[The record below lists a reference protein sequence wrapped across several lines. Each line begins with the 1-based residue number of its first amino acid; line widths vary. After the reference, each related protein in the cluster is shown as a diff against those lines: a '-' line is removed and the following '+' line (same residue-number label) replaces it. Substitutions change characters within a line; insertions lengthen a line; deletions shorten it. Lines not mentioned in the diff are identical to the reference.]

1 MTKSQF
7 NIKISKD
14 LLVRVKRQAMM
25 SGKSLTEHITDL
37 VNNSLSEDNIQNTNL
52 SSNNKITNLVI
63 NSLSDDDIQNTH
75 LSSVDKIKDLEK
87 RLLSLES
94 TVRNREYLSQKFKP
108 FTNSEAINCTK
119 FMRGVFYKE
128 LKKRNFDNKS
138 EAFEDFLK
146 SLQVYDEINKSFSD
160 RLKEIMLSD
169 KPSPWTG
176 EELNELTGK
185 DKCNCL
191 IRKGLINWTGKTE
204 CPSQQEICD
213 KGEELL
219 SLF

>member
-14 LLVRVKRQAMM
+14 LLIKVKRQAMM

-37 VNNSLSEDNIQNTNL
+37 VT
-52 SSNNKITNLVI
+52 K
-63 NSLSDDDIQNTH
+63 SLSDNDIQNID
-75 LSSVDKIKDLEK
+75 LPSVNKIEDLEK

-94 TVRNREYLSQKFKP
+94 IVTNREYLSQKLKP

-119 FMRGVFYKE
+119 FMRAVFDKE
-128 LKKRNFDNKS
+128 LEKRNYDNKS
-138 EAFEDFLK
+138 EAFDAFFK
-146 SLQVYDEINKSFSD
+146 SVQVYDGLNKSFSD

-169 KPSPWTG
+169 KSSPWTAR
-176 EELNELTGK
+176 ELNELTGE
-185 DKCNCL
+185 DKCNCS
-191 IRKGLINWTGKTE
+191 IRKGLIHWTGKTK

>member
-14 LLVRVKRQAMM
+14 LLIRVKRQAMM

-37 VNNSLSEDNIQNTNL
+37 VT
-52 SSNNKITNLVI
+52 

-94 TVRNREYLSQKFKP
+94 TVSNREYLSEKLKP
-108 FTNSEAINCTK
+108 FTNLEALNCTK

-128 LKKRNFDNKS
+128 LQKRNFDNKS

-146 SLQVYDEINKSFSD
+146 SLQVYDELNKSFSD

-176 EELNELTGK
+176 RELNELTGE
-185 DKCNCL
+185 DKCNCS
-191 IRKGLINWTGKTE
+191 IRKGLIHWTGKTE

-219 SLF
+219 PLF

>member
-14 LLVRVKRQAMM
+14 LLIKVKRQAMM

-37 VNNSLSEDNIQNTNL
+37 VT
-52 SSNNKITNLVI
+52 K
-63 NSLSDDDIQNTH
+63 SLSDNDNQNID
-75 LSSVDKIKDLEK
+75 LSSVNKIENLEK

-94 TVRNREYLSQKFKP
+94 IVSNREYLSQKLKP

-119 FMRGVFYKE
+119 FMRAVFDKE
-128 LKKRNFDNKS
+128 LEKRNYDDKS
-138 EAFEDFLK
+138 EAFDDFFK
-146 SLQVYDEINKSFSD
+146 SVQVYDGLNKSFSD

-176 EELNELTGK
+176 RELNELTGE
-185 DKCNCL
+185 DKCNCS
-191 IRKGLINWTGKTE
+191 IRKGLIHWTGKTE

-219 SLF
+219 PLF

>member
-14 LLVRVKRQAMM
+14 LLIKVKRQAMM

-37 VNNSLSEDNIQNTNL
+37 VTNSLSEN
-52 SSNNKITNLVI
+52 
-63 NSLSDDDIQNTH
+63 DIQNID
-75 LSSVDKIKDLEK
+75 LSSVNKIKDLEK

-94 TVRNREYLSQKFKP
+94 IVTNREYLSQKLKP

-119 FMRGVFYKE
+119 FMRAVFDKE
-128 LKKRNFDNKS
+128 LEKRNYDDKS
-138 EAFEDFLK
+138 EAFDDL
-146 SLQVYDEINKSFSD
+146 LQSVQVFDELNKLFTD

-176 EELNELTGK
+176 RELNELTGE
-185 DKCNCL
+185 DKCNCS
-191 IRKGLINWTGKTE
+191 IRKGLIHWTGNIE

-213 KGEELL
+213 KGEELIP
-219 SLF
+219 LF

>member
-14 LLVRVKRQAMM
+14 LLIKVKRQAMM

-37 VNNSLSEDNIQNTNL
+37 VT
-52 SSNNKITNLVI
+52 K
-63 NSLSDDDIQNTH
+63 SLSDNDFQNID
-75 LSSVDKIKDLEK
+75 LSSVNKIEDLEK

-94 TVRNREYLSQKFKP
+94 IVTNREYLSQKLKP

-119 FMRGVFYKE
+119 FMRAVFDKE
-128 LKKRNFDNKS
+128 LEKRNYDDKS
-138 EAFEDFLK
+138 EAFDDFFK
-146 SLQVYDEINKSFSD
+146 SVQVYDGLNKSFSD

-176 EELNELTGK
+176 RELNELTGE
-185 DKCNCL
+185 DKCNCS
-191 IRKGLINWTGKTE
+191 IRKGLIHWTGKTE

-219 SLF
+219 PLF

>member
-14 LLVRVKRQAMM
+14 LLIRVKRQAMM

-37 VNNSLSEDNIQNTNL
+37 VTNSLSNDDHKITNL
-52 SSNNKITNLVI
+52 SSF
-63 NSLSDDDIQNTH
+63 
-75 LSSVDKIKDLEK
+75 DKIEDLER

-94 TVRNREYLSQKFKP
+94 TVRNREYLDQNLKP
-108 FTNSEAINCTK
+108 FTNSEAVNCTK
-119 FMRGVFYKE
+119 FMRGIFYKE
-128 LKKRNFDNKS
+128 LDKRNYDDKS
-138 EAFEDFLK
+138 LAFEEFLHSVQAFGELK
-146 SLQVYDEINKSFSD
+146 KTFSD

-176 EELNELTGK
+176 KELNELTGE
-185 DKCNCL
+185 DKCNCS
-191 IRKGLINWTGKTE
+191 IRKGLITWTGITE

-213 KGEELL
+213 RGEELL

>member
-14 LLVRVKRQAMM
+14 LLIRVKRQAMM

-37 VNNSLSEDNIQNTNL
+37 VT
-52 SSNNKITNLVI
+52 
-63 NSLSDDDIQNTH
+63 NSLSDNDIQNTH
-75 LSSVDKIKDLEK
+75 LSSVDKIKDLEE

-94 TVRNREYLSQKFKP
+94 IVRNREYLSQKLKP

-128 LKKRNFDNKS
+128 LEKRNFDNKS
-138 EAFEDFLK
+138 EAFDDFLQSVK
-146 SLQVYDEINKSFSD
+146 VFDELNKSFSD

-176 EELNELTGK
+176 KELNELTGE
-185 DKCNCL
+185 DKCNCS

>member
-1 MTKSQF
+1 MTRSQF

-14 LLVRVKRQAMM
+14 LLVKVKRQAMM
-25 SGKSLTEHITDL
+25 SGKTLTEHITDL
-37 VNNSLSEDNIQNTNL
+37 VT
-52 SSNNKITNLVI
+52 
-63 NSLSDDDIQNTH
+63 NSLSDDAIQDYNFAYEN
-75 LSSVDKIKDLEK
+75 KIKDLEE

-94 TVRNREYLSQKFKP
+94 IVRNREYISQKVKP

-119 FMRGVFYKE
+119 FMRGVFYKQLE
-128 LKKRNFDNKS
+128 KRNFDNKS
-138 EAFEDFLK
+138 EAFDNFLQSFR
-146 SLQVYDEINKSFSD
+146 SLQEINKSFTD

-169 KPSPWTG
+169 MPTPWTG
-176 EELNELTGK
+176 KELNELTGN
-185 DKCNCL
+185 DKCNCS
-191 IRKGLINWTGKTE
+191 IRKALINWTGIIE

>member
-14 LLVRVKRQAMM
+14 LLIRVKRQAMM

-37 VNNSLSEDNIQNTNL
+37 VTS
-52 SSNNKITNLVI
+52 
-63 NSLSDDDIQNTH
+63 SLSDDDIQNTH

-94 TVRNREYLSQKFKP
+94 TVRNREYLSQKLKP

-128 LKKRNFDNKS
+128 LQKRNFDNKS

-146 SLQVYDEINKSFSD
+146 SLQVYDELNKSFSD

-176 EELNELTGK
+176 RELNELTGE
-185 DKCNCL
+185 DKCNCS
-191 IRKGLINWTGKTE
+191 IRKGLIHWTGRIE

-219 SLF
+219 TLF

>member
-14 LLVRVKRQAMM
+14 LLIKVKRQAMM

-37 VNNSLSEDNIQNTNL
+37 VT
-52 SSNNKITNLVI
+52 K
-63 NSLSDDDIQNTH
+63 SLSDNDIQNIE
-75 LSSVDKIKDLEK
+75 LSSVNKIEDLEK

-94 TVRNREYLSQKFKP
+94 IVTNREYLSQKLKP

-119 FMRGVFYKE
+119 FMRAVFDKE
-128 LKKRNFDNKS
+128 LEKRNYDDKS
-138 EAFEDFLK
+138 EAFDDFFK
-146 SLQVYDEINKSFSD
+146 SVQVYDGLNKSFSD

-176 EELNELTGK
+176 RELNELTGE
-185 DKCNCL
+185 DKCNCS
-191 IRKGLINWTGKTE
+191 IRKGLIRWTGKTE

-219 SLF
+219 PLF

>member
-14 LLVRVKRQAMM
+14 LLIKVKRQAMM

-37 VNNSLSEDNIQNTNL
+37 VT
-52 SSNNKITNLVI
+52 K
-63 NSLSDDDIQNTH
+63 SLSDNDIQNID
-75 LSSVDKIKDLEK
+75 LPSVNKIEDLEK

-94 TVRNREYLSQKFKP
+94 IVTNREYLSQKLKP
-108 FTNSEAINCTK
+108 FTNSEAVNCTK
-119 FMRGVFYKE
+119 FMRAVFYKE
-128 LKKRNFDNKS
+128 LEKRNYDDKS
-138 EAFEDFLK
+138 EAFDDFFK
-146 SLQVYDEINKSFSD
+146 SVQVFDGLNKSFSD

-176 EELNELTGK
+176 RELNELTGE
-185 DKCNCL
+185 DKCNCS
-191 IRKGLINWTGKTE
+191 IRKGLIHWTGKTE

-219 SLF
+219 PLF

>member
-14 LLVRVKRQAMM
+14 LLIKVKRQAMM

-37 VNNSLSEDNIQNTNL
+37 VTKSLYDNDNQNIDL
-52 SSNNKITNLVI
+52 PSVNKIE
-63 NSLSDDDIQNTH
+63 
-75 LSSVDKIKDLEK
+75 DLEK

-94 TVRNREYLSQKFKP
+94 IVTNREYLSQKLKP

-119 FMRGVFYKE
+119 FMRAVFDKE
-128 LKKRNFDNKS
+128 LEKRNYDNKS
-138 EAFEDFLK
+138 EAFDAFFK
-146 SLQVYDEINKSFSD
+146 SVQVYDGLNKSFSD

-169 KPSPWTG
+169 KSSPWTAR
-176 EELNELTGK
+176 ELNELTGE
-185 DKCNCL
+185 DKCNCS
-191 IRKGLINWTGKTE
+191 IRKGLIHWTGKTE

-219 SLF
+219 PLF

>member
-14 LLVRVKRQAMM
+14 LLIRVKRQAMM

-37 VNNSLSEDNIQNTNL
+37 VT
-52 SSNNKITNLVI
+52 

-75 LSSVDKIKDLEK
+75 LSSVDKIKDLEE

-94 TVRNREYLSQKFKP
+94 TVRNREYLSQKLKP

-128 LKKRNFDNKS
+128 LEKRNFDNKS
-138 EAFEDFLK
+138 EAFEDFLQ
-146 SLQVYDEINKSFSD
+146 SIQVYDELNKSFSD

>member
-14 LLVRVKRQAMM
+14 LLIKVKRQARM
-25 SGKSLTEHITDL
+25 SGKSLIEHITDL
-37 VNNSLSEDNIQNTNL
+37 VT
-52 SSNNKITNLVI
+52 K
-63 NSLSDDDIQNTH
+63 SLSDNDIQNID
-75 LSSVDKIKDLEK
+75 LSSVNKIEDLEK

-94 TVRNREYLSQKFKP
+94 IVSNREYLSQKLKP

-119 FMRGVFYKE
+119 FMRAVFDKE
-128 LKKRNFDNKS
+128 LEKRNYDDKS
-138 EAFEDFLK
+138 EAFDDFLQ
-146 SLQVYDEINKSFSD
+146 SVQVFDGLNKLFSD

-169 KPSPWTG
+169 KPSPFTG
-176 EELNELTGK
+176 RELNELTGE
-185 DKCNCL
+185 DKCNCS
-191 IRKGLINWTGKTE
+191 IRKGLIRWTGKTE

-219 SLF
+219 PLL

>member
-14 LLVRVKRQAMM
+14 LLIKIKRQAMM

-37 VNNSLSEDNIQNTNL
+37 VTKSLSNNDNQNIDL
-52 SSNNKITNLVI
+52 SAVNKIEN
-63 NSLSDDDIQNTH
+63 
-75 LSSVDKIKDLEK
+75 LEK

-94 TVRNREYLSQKFKP
+94 IVSNREYLSQKLKP

-119 FMRGVFYKE
+119 FMRAVFDKE
-128 LKKRNFDNKS
+128 LEKRNYDDKS
-138 EAFEDFLK
+138 EAFDDFFK
-146 SLQVYDEINKSFSD
+146 SVQVYDGLNKSFSD

-176 EELNELTGK
+176 RELNELTGE
-185 DKCNCL
+185 DKCNCS
-191 IRKGLINWTGKTE
+191 IRKGLIHWTGKTK

-219 SLF
+219 PLF

>member
-14 LLVRVKRQAMM
+14 LLIKVKRQAMM

-37 VNNSLSEDNIQNTNL
+37 VT
-52 SSNNKITNLVI
+52 K
-63 NSLSDDDIQNTH
+63 SLSDNDIQNID
-75 LSSVDKIKDLEK
+75 LSSVNKIEDLEK

-94 TVRNREYLSQKFKP
+94 IVTNREYLSPKLKP
-108 FTNSEAINCTK
+108 FTNSEAVNCTK
-119 FMRGVFYKE
+119 FMRAVFDKE
-128 LKKRNFDNKS
+128 LEKRNYDDKS
-138 EAFEDFLK
+138 EAFDDFFK
-146 SLQVYDEINKSFSD
+146 SVQVYDGLNKSFSD

-176 EELNELTGK
+176 RELNELTGE
-185 DKCNCL
+185 DKCNCS
-191 IRKGLINWTGKTE
+191 IRKGLIHWTGKTK

-219 SLF
+219 PLF

>member
-14 LLVRVKRQAMM
+14 LLMRVKRQAMM

-37 VNNSLSEDNIQNTNL
+37 VVKSLSNDDNTN
-52 SSNNKITNLVI
+52 SNF
-63 NSLSDDDIQNTH
+63 
-75 LSSVDKIKDLEK
+75 SSVDKIEDMER

-94 TVRNREYLSQKFKP
+94 TVRNREYLNQDLKP

-119 FMRGVFYKE
+119 FMRGIFYKE
-128 LKKRNFDNKS
+128 LEKRNYDDKS
-138 EAFEDFLK
+138 LAFEDLLHSVQVFGELK
-146 SLQVYDEINKSFSD
+146 KSFSD

-176 EELNELTGK
+176 KELNELTGE
-185 DKCNCL
+185 DKCNCS
-191 IRKGLINWTGKTE
+191 IRKGLITWTGITE

-213 KGEELL
+213 RGEELL

>member
-14 LLVRVKRQAMM
+14 LLIQVKRQAMM

-37 VNNSLSEDNIQNTNL
+37 VT
-52 SSNNKITNLVI
+52 K
-63 NSLSDDDIQNTH
+63 SLSDNDIQNID
-75 LSSVDKIKDLEK
+75 LSSVNKIEDLEK

-94 TVRNREYLSQKFKP
+94 IVTNREYLSQKLKP

-119 FMRGVFYKE
+119 FMRAVFDKE
-128 LKKRNFDNKS
+128 LEKRNYDDKS
-138 EAFEDFLK
+138 EAFDDFFK
-146 SLQVYDEINKSFSD
+146 SVQVYGGLNKSFSD

-176 EELNELTGK
+176 RELNELTGE
-185 DKCNCL
+185 DKCNCS
-191 IRKGLINWTGKTE
+191 IRKGLIHWTGKTE

-219 SLF
+219 PLF

>member
-14 LLVRVKRQAMM
+14 LLIKVKRQAMM

-37 VNNSLSEDNIQNTNL
+37 VSNSLS
-52 SSNNKITNLVI
+52 
-63 NSLSDDDIQNTH
+63 NSDIQNNH
-75 LSSVDKIKDLEK
+75 LSSVDKIKQLEE

-94 TVRNREYLSQKFKP
+94 IVRNREYVSEKLKP
-108 FTNSEAINCTK
+108 FTNLEALNCTK

-128 LKKRNFDNKS
+128 LEKRNFDNKS
-138 EAFEDFLK
+138 QAFEDFLQ
-146 SLQVYDEINKSFSD
+146 SVNVFEELNKSISD
-160 RLKEIMLSD
+160 RLKEIMLSED
-169 KPSPWTG
+169 PSPWTG
-176 EELNELTGK
+176 KELNELTGE
-185 DKCNCL
+185 DKCNCS
-191 IRKGLINWTGKTE
+191 IRKGLIDWTGKTE

-219 SLF
+219 PLF

>member
-14 LLVRVKRQAMM
+14 LLIKVKRQAMM

-37 VNNSLSEDNIQNTNL
+37 VT
-52 SSNNKITNLVI
+52 K
-63 NSLSDDDIQNTH
+63 SLSDNENQNID
-75 LSSVDKIKDLEK
+75 LSAVNKIENLEK

-94 TVRNREYLSQKFKP
+94 IVSNREYLSQKLKP

-119 FMRGVFYKE
+119 FMRAVFDKE
-128 LKKRNFDNKS
+128 LEKRNYDDKS
-138 EAFEDFLK
+138 EAFDDFFK
-146 SLQVYDEINKSFSD
+146 SVQVYDGLNKSFSD

-176 EELNELTGK
+176 RELNELTGE
-185 DKCNCL
+185 DKCNCS
-191 IRKGLINWTGKTE
+191 IRKGLIHWTGKTE

-213 KGEELL
+213 KGEELVP
-219 SLF
+219 LF

>member
-14 LLVRVKRQAMM
+14 LLIKVKRQAMM

-37 VNNSLSEDNIQNTNL
+37 VT
-52 SSNNKITNLVI
+52 K
-63 NSLSDDDIQNTH
+63 SLSDNDIQNID
-75 LSSVDKIKDLEK
+75 LSSVNKIEDLEK

-94 TVRNREYLSQKFKP
+94 IVTNREYLSQKLKP
-108 FTNSEAINCTK
+108 FTNSEAVNCTK
-119 FMRGVFYKE
+119 FMRAVFDKE
-128 LKKRNFDNKS
+128 LEKRNYDDKS
-138 EAFEDFLK
+138 EAFDDFFK
-146 SLQVYDEINKSFSD
+146 SVQVYDGLNKSFSD

-176 EELNELTGK
+176 RELNELTGE
-185 DKCNCL
+185 DKCNCS
-191 IRKGLINWTGKTE
+191 IRKGLIHWTGKTE

-219 SLF
+219 PLF

>member
-14 LLVRVKRQAMM
+14 LLIKVKRQAMM

-37 VNNSLSEDNIQNTNL
+37 VTKSLSEN
-52 SSNNKITNLVI
+52 
-63 NSLSDDDIQNTH
+63 DIQNID
-75 LSSVDKIKDLEK
+75 LSSVNKIEDLEK

-94 TVRNREYLSQKFKP
+94 IVTNREYLSPKVKP

-119 FMRGVFYKE
+119 FMRAVFDKE
-128 LKKRNFDNKS
+128 LEKRNYDDKS
-138 EAFEDFLK
+138 EAFDDFFK
-146 SLQVYDEINKSFSD
+146 SVQVYDGLNKSFSD

-176 EELNELTGK
+176 RELNELTGE
-185 DKCNCL
+185 DKCNCS
-191 IRKGLINWTGKTE
+191 IRKGLIHWTGKTK

-219 SLF
+219 PLF

>member
-14 LLVRVKRQAMM
+14 LLIKIKRQAMM

-37 VNNSLSEDNIQNTNL
+37 VTSSLSSDDKENTNL
-52 SSNNKITNLVI
+52 T
-63 NSLSDDDIQNTH
+63 
-75 LSSVDKIKDLEK
+75 SVNKIKDLED

-94 TVRNREYLSQKFKP
+94 IVKNREYLSQKLKP

-128 LKKRNFDNKS
+128 LEKRNFDNKS
-138 EAFEDFLK
+138 EAFDDFLQSVQSFK
-146 SLQVYDEINKSFSD
+146 QLNKSFSD
-160 RLKEIMLSD
+160 RLREIMLSD
-169 KPSPWTG
+169 KPTPWTG
-176 EELNELTGK
+176 KELNELAGE
-185 DKCNCL
+185 DKCNCS
-191 IRKGLINWTGKTE
+191 IRNGLINWTGVIK